1 VLAGLEGGDRVVP
14 ALDEPSL
21 EEVVGIAEPETL
33 KESCA
38 EADRPSESCKLAM
51 NENVPDAVGVP
62 ARVPPVEFSERP
74 GGRSPS
80 DTLQE

>member
-1 VLAGLEGGDRVVP
+1 MVP
-14 ALDEPSL
+14 PLNEPPL
-21 EEVVGIAEPETL
+21 EEVVGVAESETL

-51 NENVPDAVGVP
+51 NENVPGAVGVP
-62 ARVPPVEFSERP
+62 ARVPLVEFSERP